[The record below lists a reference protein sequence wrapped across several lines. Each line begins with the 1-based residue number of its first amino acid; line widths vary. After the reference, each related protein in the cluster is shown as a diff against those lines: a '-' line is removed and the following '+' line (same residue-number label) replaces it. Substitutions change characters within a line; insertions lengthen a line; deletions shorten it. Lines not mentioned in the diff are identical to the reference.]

1 MINKNFLNFLFLL
14 LINHRSKH
22 LAIFFIS
29 TLIISILSSVI
40 FLSSSIKN
48 EIFNTLDSQADFTI
62 QKVNSGK
69 LTNTPN
75 SWIEEFMNINGVA
88 NLQSRV
94 YGTYNFKLEDL
105 NLLIV
110 GVDLFDKNINENI
123 QKLLEKMDIAEFL
136 SQDSIIIGNGVKKL
150 FEKYNYFDEF
160 TFKLE
165 DSENLSVKIFKELPE
180 NFNLIANDLIIMDIN
195 LARKILN
202 INENESSDIVFNV
215 PNELERQ
222 NIKNHL
228 LSNYANIRVIQKSD
242 IAQRYENLFNYKGG
256 IFLSL
261 YIIVILT
268 FILILYQRY
277 SLINSNDKK
286 EIGILKSVGW
296 SIKEII
302 KLKLLESFIVAIFS
316 FLLGIIIAYIFVFIF
331 NAPLLINIFLGFQ
344 NLENSVV
351 LTINFDLNLIVL
363 LFLFFV
369 VPFLSAVLI
378 PVWKIASIDA
388 NESMK

>member
-1 MINKNFLNFLFLL
+1 MINRIFLNFLFLL
-14 LINHRSKH
+14 LINHKSKH
-22 LAIFFIS
+22 LVIFFIS
-29 TLIISILSSVI
+29 TLLVSILSSVI
-40 FLSSSIKN
+40 FISSSIKS
-48 EIFNTLDSQADFTI
+48 EIFNTLNSQADFTI
-62 QKVNSGK
+62 QKVNSGR
-69 LTNTPN
+69 LIN
-75 SWIEEFMNINGVA
+75 SSNIWIDEFSNINGIS
-88 NLQSRV
+88 NLQGRV
-94 YGTYNFKLEDL
+94 YGTYNFKLENI

-110 GVDLFDKNINENI
+110 GVDFFDKNINKNI
-123 QKLLEKMDIAEFL
+123 QKLLEKIDISDFL
-136 SQDSIIIGNGVKKL
+136 SKDSMIIGNGVKKL
-150 FEKYNYFDEF
+150 FDRYNYLDKF

-165 DSENLSVKIFKELPE
+165 NNENLDVKIFKDLPQS
-180 NFNLIANDLIIMDIN
+180 FNLVANDLIIMDIN
-195 LARKILN
+195 LAKKILN
-202 INENESSDIVFNV
+202 IDENEFSDIVFNV
-215 PNELERQ
+215 PNELERD

-228 LSNYANIRVIQKSD
+228 LSKYANIRVIQKSE

-277 SLINSNDKK
+277 SMINSSDKK

-316 FLLGIIIAYIFVFIF
+316 FLLGIIVAYIFVFIF
-331 NAPLLINIFLGFQ
+331 NAPLLINIFLGFE
-344 NLENSVV
+344 NLQNSVV
-351 LTINFDLNLIVL
+351 LIPNFDINLIVL

>member
-1 MINKNFLNFLFLL
+1 M
-14 LINHRSKH
+14 
-22 LAIFFIS
+22 
-29 TLIISILSSVI
+29 
-40 FLSSSIKN
+40 
-48 EIFNTLDSQADFTI
+48 
-62 QKVNSGK
+62 
-69 LTNTPN
+69 
-75 SWIEEFMNINGVA
+75 
-88 NLQSRV
+88 
-94 YGTYNFKLEDL
+94 
-105 NLLIV
+105 IV
-110 GVDLFDKNINENI
+110 GVDFFDKNINKNI
-123 QKLLEKMDIAEFL
+123 QKLLEKIDISDFL
-136 SQDSIIIGNGVKKL
+136 SKDSMIIGNGVKKL
-150 FEKYNYFDEF
+150 FDRYNYLDKF

-165 DSENLSVKIFKELPE
+165 NSENLDVKIFKDLPQS
-180 NFNLIANDLIIMDIN
+180 FNLVANDLIIMDIN
-195 LARKILN
+195 LAKKILN
-202 INENESSDIVFNV
+202 IDENEFSDIVFNV
-215 PNELERQ
+215 PNELERD

-228 LSNYANIRVIQKSD
+228 LSKYANIRVIQKSE

-277 SLINSNDKK
+277 SMINSSDKK

-316 FLLGIIIAYIFVFIF
+316 FLLGIIVAYIFVFIF
-331 NAPLLINIFLGFQ
+331 NAPLLINIFLGFE
-344 NLENSVV
+344 NLQNSVV
-351 LTINFDLNLIVL
+351 LIPNFDINLIVL